1 MSPPRTNFVGRNYRT
16 PSRSVKYFL
25 QQFFTIFCRK
35 NKFDYWKKSLFFFLK
50 RFPGAKKNRT
60 SAKSPSGSSFITN
73 FLPLDYSKLLLLSGF
88 ETSGTAI
95 ALRHRLTKVWKISS
109 REIGIEEQLHTLWKR
124 SGVGGILLSSMYG

>member
-60 SAKSPSGSSFITN
+60 PAKPSSGSNFITN

-88 ETSGTAI
+88 EASGTSI
-95 ALRHRLTKVWKISS
+95 ALRHRLTKVWEISS
-109 REIGIEEQLHTLWKR
+109 REIGIEE
-124 SGVGGILLSSMYG
+124 